1 MYDERVFHL
10 IQNQKG
16 AKQVETKRKNLILM
30 MFLAL
35 TMIVSACGSNSN
47 TGNNKSKENAATSE
61 PTASSST
68 ETKAPPVTMTV
79 QFPKS
84 DNLVAIEFINKRV
97 ARFQEQYPN
106 VTTKKNDWQYSPNE
120 IGIKMA
126 AHQAPSF
133 FRVPATEGKVLL
145 EHQWLTDLT
154 PFLANYEHANDFNDK
169 LASPFMIDGKMQ
181 AIPANGYIMA
191 VMINKKLF
199 DENNVPLPTPDW
211 TWDDFYAAA
220 KATANPA
227 KGIAGFAM
235 MAKGND
241 GGWNWTNFLY
251 GAGGTTQ
258 TVADGKVTSAFN
270 SDAGVKAM
278 EFMQKL
284 RWEADAL
291 PQNWALNFGDV
302 YNLFKQ
308 GRAAMVLG
316 DRIEDAINNGGMKKE
331 DLVILPIPSMVKG
344 GDHTGVL
351 GGNYDV
357 INPQET
363 PETQQM
369 AFNYVTFDLF
379 KDSGLDEL
387 KLVLEDRK
395 AKGQV
400 YLYGAP
406 AYYKADSEYGKKI
419 EALVDQYPDNVF
431 RYDLE
436 VTKLMKGV
444 PEPPYNGQECYA
456 AMTNVLQEVFTNKDA
471 KVKELLDTAAKKF
484 DEEVLSKVVVQ

>member
-1 MYDERVFHL
+1 V
-10 IQNQKG
+10 K
-16 AKQVETKRKNLILM
+16 TKRKNVLLLTI
-30 MFLAL
+30 LAL
-35 TMIVSACGSNSN
+35 TMIVSACGSGT
-47 TGNNKSKENAATSE
+47 TGNDGSKETAGSQEPATNS
-61 PTASSST
+61 TA
-68 ETKAPPVTMTV
+68 ETKEAPVTMTV

-84 DNLVAIEFINKRV
+84 DNLTGIEFINKRMD
-97 ARFQEQYPN
+97 RFKAQYPN
-106 VTTKKNDWQYSPNE
+106 VTLKKNDWQYAPNE

-133 FRVPATEGKVLL
+133 YRTPATEGKVLL

-154 PFLANYEHANDFNDK
+154 PYLANYNYANDFNEK
-169 LASPFMIDGKMQ
+169 LASPFMIDGKMY

-199 DENNVPLPTPDW
+199 EAKNIPVPTPDW

-220 KATANPA
+220 KGTADPA

-235 MAKGND
+235 MAKGNE

-251 GAGGTTQ
+251 AAGGTTQ
-258 TVADGKVTSAFN
+258 QVATGKVTSAFN

-278 EFMQKL
+278 EFMKKL
-284 RWEADAL
+284 RWEGNAL

-331 DLVILPIPSMVKG
+331 DLIILPIPSMEKG

-357 INPQET
+357 INPQES

-406 AYYKADSEYGKKI
+406 AYYKPDSEYGKKI
-419 EALVDQYPDNVF
+419 EALVNEYPDNVF
-431 RYDLE
+431 RYDPE
-436 VTKLMKGV
+436 VTKVMKGV
-444 PEPPYNGQECYA
+444 PEPSYNGQETYA
-456 AMTNVLQEVFTNKDA
+456 ALTNVLQEIFSNKDA
-471 KVKELLDTAAKKF
+471 DVKKLLDMTAKKF
-484 DEEVLSKVVVQ
+484 DEDVLSKVVVQ

>member
-1 MYDERVFHL
+1 MTSKYDECVTYL
-10 IQNQKG
+10 IAIQKG
-16 AKQVETKRKNLILM
+16 EKQVKTNKKSLLLVAL
-30 MFLAL
+30 LAF
-35 TMIVSACGSNSN
+35 TMIVSACGS
-47 TGNNKSKENAATSE
+47 GNGGSKEQG
-61 PTASSST
+61 ASGESST
-68 ETKAPPVTMTV
+68 NSSKETKASPVTMTV
-79 QFPKS
+79 QFPKA
-84 DNLVAIEFINKRV
+84 DNLAGIEIINKRLD
-97 ARFQEQYPN
+97 RFQEQYPN
-106 VTTKKNDWQYSPNE
+106 VTLKKNDWQYSPDE

-126 AHQAPSF
+126 AHQAPSL

-154 PFLANYEHANDFNDK
+154 PFLANYEHDNDFNEK
-169 LASPFMIDGKMQ
+169 LASPFMIDGKMH

-199 DENNVPLPTPDW
+199 EEKNVPLPTPDW

-220 KATANPA
+220 KATADPA

-235 MAKGND
+235 MAKGNE

-251 GAGGTTQ
+251 SAGGTTQ
-258 TVADGKVTSAFN
+258 VVADGKVASAFN
-270 SDAGVKAM
+270 SEAGVKAM
-278 EFMQKL
+278 EFMKQL
-284 RWEADAL
+284 RWEGNAL
-291 PQNWALNFGDV
+291 PQNWALNYGDV

-331 DLVILPIPSMVKG
+331 ELIILPIPSMEKG

-357 INPQET
+357 INPQESA
-363 PETQQM
+363 ETQQM

-395 AKGQV
+395 SKGQV
-400 YLYGAP
+400 YMYGAP
-406 AYYKADSEYGKKI
+406 AYYKPDSEYGKKV
-419 EALVDQYPDNVF
+419 EELVNQYPDNVF
-431 RYDLE
+431 RYDPE

-444 PEPPYNGQECYA
+444 PEPSYNGQESYA
-456 AMTNVLQEVFTNKDA
+456 ELTNVLQEVFSNKDA
-471 KVKELLDTAAKKF
+471 DVKALLAAAAKKI
-484 DEEVLSKVVVQ
+484 DEEVLSKVVIK

>member
-1 MYDERVFHL
+1 MIR
-10 IQNQKG
+10 
-16 AKQVETKRKNLILM
+16 KRKNLLLLT
-30 MFLAL
+30 FLAL
-35 TMIVSACGSNSN
+35 MVVVSACGSSS
-47 TGNNKSKENAATSE
+47 TGNSSSKENTASSE
-61 PTASSST
+61 PTAST
-68 ETKAPPVTMTV
+68 NEPAKAAPITMTV
-79 QFPKS
+79 QYPKS
-84 DNLVAIEFINKRV
+84 DNLAGIEFTDKKV

-106 VTTKKNDWQYSPNE
+106 VTVKKNDWQYSPSE

-133 FRVPATEGKVLL
+133 LRVPATEGKVLL

-154 PFLANYEHANDFNDK
+154 PFMEKYEHANDFNEK
-169 LASPFMIDGKMQ
+169 LASPFMIDGKMY

-199 DENNVPLPTPDW
+199 EEKNVPLPTPDW

-220 KATANPA
+220 KATADSS

-235 MAKGND
+235 MAKGNE

-258 TVADGKVTSAFN
+258 NAADGKVTSAFN
-270 SDAGVKAM
+270 SEAGVKAM
-278 EFMQKL
+278 EFMKKL
-284 RWEADAL
+284 RWEGNAL

-331 DLVILPIPSMVKG
+331 DLIILPIPSMEKG

-363 PETQQM
+363 PEVQQM

-379 KDSGLDEL
+379 KDSELDAM

-406 AYYKADSEYGKKI
+406 AYYKADSEYGKKF
-419 EALVDQYPDNVF
+419 EALVNQYPDNVF
-431 RYDLE
+431 RYDPE
-436 VTKLMKGV
+436 VSKLMIGV
-444 PEPPYNGQECYA
+444 PEPSYNGQECYA
-456 AMTNVLQEVFTNKDA
+456 ALTNVLQEVFSNKDA
-471 KVKELLDTAAKKF
+471 DVKALLDVAAKKF
-484 DEEVLSKVVVQ
+484 DQEVLSKVVVK

>member
-1 MYDERVFHL
+1 M
-10 IQNQKG
+10 K
-16 AKQVETKRKNLILM
+16 TKRKNVLLLTI
-30 MFLAL
+30 LAL
-35 TMIVSACGSNSN
+35 TMIVSACGSST
-47 TGNNKSKENAATSE
+47 TGNEGSKETAGSQEPATNS
-61 PTASSST
+61 TA
-68 ETKAPPVTMTV
+68 ETKEAPVTMTV

-84 DNLVAIEFINKRV
+84 DNLTGIEFINKRMD
-97 ARFQEQYPN
+97 RFKAQYPN
-106 VTTKKNDWQYSPNE
+106 VTLKKNDWQYAPNE

-133 FRVPATEGKVLL
+133 YRTPATEGKVLL

-154 PFLANYEHANDFNDK
+154 PYLANYNHANDFNEK
-169 LASPFMIDGKMQ
+169 LASPFMIDGKMY

-199 DENNVPLPTPDW
+199 EAKNIPVPTPDW

-220 KATANPA
+220 KGTADPA

-235 MAKGND
+235 MAKGNE

-251 GAGGTTQ
+251 AAGGTTQ
-258 TVADGKVTSAFN
+258 QVAAGKVTSAFN

-278 EFMQKL
+278 EFMKKL
-284 RWEADAL
+284 RWEGNAL

-331 DLVILPIPSMVKG
+331 DLIILPIPSMEKG

-357 INPQET
+357 INPQES

-406 AYYKADSEYGKKI
+406 AYYKPDSEYGKKI
-419 EALVDQYPDNVF
+419 EALVNEYPDNVF
-431 RYDLE
+431 RYDPE
-436 VTKLMKGV
+436 VTKVMKGV
-444 PEPPYNGQECYA
+444 PEPSYNGQETYA
-456 AMTNVLQEVFTNKDA
+456 ALTNVLQEIFSNKDA
-471 KVKELLDTAAKKF
+471 DVKKLLDMTAKKF
-484 DEEVLSKVVVQ
+484 DEDVLSKVVVQ